1 MNKKYKVEG
10 NIDFFSELYKS
21 LEQEDNNNNDDTGK
35 CLISNEDLT
44 DRFVKLVCGHS
55 FNYLPLLYDI
65 KNHKE
70 KFNNLE
76 GSHTKLKQDEI
87 RCPYCRNRQTEVL
100 PYYEDLYV
108 DKIHGV
114 NCIIPFL
121 NNSNYSSYKP
131 PNSVYGECCFKID
144 NTYFCNIK
152 HVYNFEDGKTYCY
165 THTKVMMI
173 KVMKDVD
180 LKKKE
185 EAKKAKLK
193 AKEEAKQAKL
203 KAKEEAKQAK
213 LKEKEAK
220 KAGKNN
226 VTEIIDLLAGENNE
240 IVGHNEIVEHNK
252 IVEHNEIVGHN
263 EIVEHNEIVGCI
275 EILKTGLNKGKPCS
289 KISFNNNLCKRHF
302 EKLNKQTI

>member
-1 MNKKYKVEG
+1 MNKKYKIEG

-21 LEQEDNNNNDDTGK
+21 LEQEDNNNDDAGK
-35 CLISNEDLT
+35 CLITNEDLT
-44 DRFVKLVCGHS
+44 DRYVKLVCGHS

-70 KFNNLE
+70 KFNNFE

-100 PYYEDLYV
+100 PYYEDLYA
-108 DKIHGV
+108 DKINGV

-121 NNSNYSSYKP
+121 NYPNYSNYKP
-131 PNSVYGECCFKID
+131 PNSIYGNCCYKID
-144 NTYFCNIK
+144 DTYFCNNK
-152 HVYNFEDGKTYCY
+152 YVYNFEDGKTYCY

-203 KAKEEAKQAK
+203 KEKEEVKQAK
-213 LKEKEAK
+213 LKAKEAK

-226 VTEIIDLLAGENNE
+226 VTEIINLLEDEQNE
-240 IVGHNEIVEHNK
+240 IVGHNEIVGQ
-252 IVEHNEIVGHN
+252 NEIVGHN
-263 EIVEHNEIVGCI
+263 ECI
-275 EILKTGLNKGKPCS
+275 EILKSGINKGKLCC
-289 KISFNNNLCKRHF
+289 KIIFNNNLCKRHF